1 MPLVLEREFGLRSPT
16 VSKQKTRAIVVHPGW
31 MDGRWREFVCCEKS
45 CVAWEKG
52 INVTLKIR
60 QTAGII
66 F

>member
-1 MPLVLEREFGLRSPT
+1 
-16 VSKQKTRAIVVHPGW
+16 

-60 QTAGII
+60 QTAGIV